1 MTPGMRVPAP
11 FDLERVVRSHGWYD
25 LAPWSWDAV
34 RRVLARPLL
43 LPGGRVVQAE
53 VAEGGPAE
61 LALRVTAQG
70 RVGAADAAE
79 ARRAMRSALALD
91 EDLEPFR
98 ARARQVE
105 GEAGRRPVQVALDR
119 GLGRLLRSP
128 TVFED
133 AVKTLCT
140 TNCSWALTRSMVS
153 RLVEELG
160 EEGPAGRAFPSA
172 GAMAARSERHYRE
185 RIRAGYR
192 APYLR
197 SLARAAAGRLDVEGW
212 RDPAIPAEELEK
224 RIRALTGFGPY
235 ATEHLMRLLG
245 RHGGLALDSWTRRKI
260 AEGRGRRRLPSDA
273 TFGRWFAPWG
283 EWAGLAM
290 WLEATADWHG
300 DAPAWP

>member
-1 MTPGMRVPAP
+1 MRVPVP

-25 LAPWSWDAV
+25 LAPWSWDPV

-43 LPGGRVVQAE
+43 LPGGRVVQVE
-53 VAEGGPAE
+53 VTEAGPAE
-61 LALRVTAQG
+61 LVLRVTARG
-70 RVGAADAAE
+70 AVGVAAAAE
-79 ARRAMRSALALD
+79 ARRAVRAALAVDLD
-91 EDLEPFR
+91 LGPFR
-98 ARARQVE
+98 ARAVEVE
-105 GEAGRRPVQVALDR
+105 GAAGPRPVQAALDR

-140 TNCSWALTRSMVS
+140 TNCSWALTRTMVS

-160 EEGPAGRAFPSA
+160 EEGPAGRAFPSP
-172 GAMAARSERHYRE
+172 GAVAARSERWLRD

-197 SLARAAAGRLDVEGW
+197 ALARSVDRGDLDVESW
-212 RDPAIPAEELEK
+212 LDPDLPTEDLE
-224 RIRALTGFGPY
+224 RSIRALPGFGPY
-235 ATEHLMRLLG
+235 AAEHLMRLLG
-245 RHGGLALDSWTRRKI
+245 RHQGLALDSWTRRKI
-260 AEGRGRRRLPSDA
+260 AEGRGRRRVPPDA
-273 TFGRWFAPWG
+273 TFGKWFAPWG

-300 DAPAWP
+300 DAPSWP